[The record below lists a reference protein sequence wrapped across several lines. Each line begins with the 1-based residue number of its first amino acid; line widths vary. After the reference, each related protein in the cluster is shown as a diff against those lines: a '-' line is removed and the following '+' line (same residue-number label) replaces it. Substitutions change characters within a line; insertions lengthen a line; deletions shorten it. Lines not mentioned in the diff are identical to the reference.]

1 MQSISSL
8 RKDWR
13 LNLGVA
19 MIANFKWGSS
29 MSLSQFTAEGDV
41 EFEAVLFVPPKSS
54 RGLEGIAGPELLKL
68 SMKFMG
74 LAS

>member
-19 MIANFKWGSS
+19 IIANFKWGSS

-41 EFEAVLFVPPKSS
+41 EFEAVLFVHPKAS
-54 RGLEGIAGPELLKL
+54 RWSGGYSRRELLKL
-68 SMKFMG
+68 FVQFMG